1 MSLDTSQTDQAPLTR
16 PAQLVETFRAAERPD
31 GALLVGLEH
40 EKLMFPRRGFAPV
53 NYEGQAGIGKL
64 LDGFAHK
71 GFKEFRETPE
81 SPVIAMT
88 RGQETISLEPGGQVE
103 LSGRPWATA
112 REAHQENLQHLTDL
126 REVASGLGLRTVALG
141 YRPFTA
147 LELMPWMPKT
157 RYRVMRQ
164 TLGTRGA
171 LARNMML
178 MTATGQV
185 SLDWRSEED
194 CAKKVTASARISPL
208 LVALYANSP
217 LADGQPT
224 GYLSYRSKVWNEVDP
239 ARCGYP
245 RAMLDGTF
253 SYQAYVDWALDA
265 PMLFLRRRGQYLDPR
280 CTFRTLMAQGW
291 EGQPPTLA
299 DWTDHLSTLFPE
311 VRIKKV
317 LEIRA
322 ADCNGPALTGAL
334 AALMRG
340 LLYDPAALDEVS
352 SLLPPM
358 SHDEHLALHHAA
370 QQLGLKARVRTGTLG
385 DYAKDLVAIAQRGL
399 GRLDPLDVHLL
410 GPLAE
415 VAELGRSGAHEVVEH
430 FERERRPGVFL
441 ERYEI

>member
-1 MSLDTSQTDQAPLTR
+1 MSLDARVHESPLIGGT
-16 PAQLVETFRAAERPD
+16 AELGAWFRGSERPRERWK
-31 GALLVGLEH
+31 VGLEH
-40 EKLMFPRRGFAPV
+40 EKIALLAGTLEPVPYQGPR
-53 NYEGQAGIGKL
+53 GIGAAL
-64 LDGFAHK
+64 AAFSRFGYEPFLEDG
-71 GFKEFRETPE
+71 R
-81 SPVIAMT
+81 VIAT
-88 RGQETISLEPGGQVE
+88 QKNGLTVSIEPGGQVE

-112 REAHQENLQHLTDL
+112 REAHQENLQHLGDL
-126 REVASGLGLRTVALG
+126 REIASGLGLRTVALG

-164 TLGTRGA
+164 TLGTRGP
-171 LARNMML
+171 LAKNMML

-185 SLDWRSEED
+185 SLDWRDEAD
-194 CAKKVTASARISPL
+194 CVRKVTASARISPL

-224 GYLSYRSKVWNEVDP
+224 GWLSYRSKVWNEVDP

-245 RAMLDGTF
+245 RAMLDGSF
-253 SYQAYVDWALDA
+253 SYAAYVEWALDA
-265 PMLFLRRRGQYLDPR
+265 PMLFLRRGGQYLDPR
-280 CTFRTLMAQGW
+280 CTFRTLLAKGW
-291 EGQPPTLA
+291 EGQPLTLS

-317 LEIRA
+317 VEIRA

-340 LLYDPAALDEVS
+340 LLYDQTALDEVS
-352 SLLPPM
+352 ALLPPLGYE
-358 SHDEHLALHHAA
+358 DHLALHHAA
-370 QQLGLKARVRTGTLG
+370 QQLGLKARVRSGNLA
-385 DYAKDLVAIAQRGL
+385 DYAKDLVAIASRGL
-399 GRLDPLDVHLL
+399 KRLDPLDAPLL
-410 GPLAE
+410 EPLAE